1 MNSAVL
7 RTIEGSAF
15 LVTLPH
21 FLWRACAIR
30 EASIDLENRVLLEKG
45 GKSTA
50 LHSLPSSAATYFASV
65 KSALPPP
72 DTVTGL
78 D

>member
-1 MNSAVL
+1 
-7 RTIEGSAF
+7 
-15 LVTLPH
+15 VTLPH

-30 EASIDLENRVLLEKG
+30 EAGIDLENRALLEKR
-45 GKSTA
+45 GKSTS
-50 LHSLPSSAATYFASV
+50 LPSLPSSTATYFVRV